1 MTTPRQLIGCAASA
15 SGGLTNLTANVCPSG
30 PGSILL
36 LDAPGS
42 LCLERYIDGR
52 DGGAKTWLIE
62 EVVDGVKAGNWI
74 CPDGGRSYAEQGGA
88 DTHLGWGG
96 CLFCRSDTEV
106 GPRKEWSG

>member
-1 MTTPRQLIGCAASA
+1 MRNSKTPATVTTPRQLIGCAAFA
-15 SGGLTNLTANVCPSG
+15 SGGLTNLTANVCPSDR
-30 PGSILL
+30 GSILL
-36 LDAPGS
+36 LDAPGL

-52 DGGAKTWLIE
+52 DGGAKTQLIE

-74 CPDGGRSYAEQGGA
+74 CPDGG
-88 DTHLGWGG
+88 G

>member
-36 LDAPGS
+36 LDAPGFCP

-52 DGGAKTWLIE
+52 DGGAKTQLIE
-62 EVVDGVKAGNWI
+62 EVVNGVKPGNWI
-74 CPDGGRSYAEQGGA
+74 CPCERGPEAAPDPAAGTPVVSQSFPHG
-88 DTHLGWGG
+88 
-96 CLFCRSDTEV
+96 
-106 GPRKEWSG
+106 GPRP